1 MRPIG
6 HDRTTPDSEAMS
18 EHAQLVR
25 ELDEALAPGH
35 LLLLCK
41 PAIGPPD
48 GRLAGVAWL
57 PPAVRLRAHTET
69 AFAREGGRSPGSICA
84 LRTLEL
90 PGRPVIDIV
99 EAQEFAS
106 LVLRRNPRWVC
117 VLLTGTRLAEPA
129 EPSVGELV
137 VATPQWRSP
146 PPAEYAGPQLARGC
160 SHQSFGRL
168 SKLFGRLDAPASDV
182 PSDTAPAPISG
193 AEVREEWRQ
202 ISALLSLCAALPALG
217 GWPASCLHGGDAEG
231 VCASLAA
238 AARDTP
244 FPTDA
249 ERAEWSRLCEV
260 SVKAA
265 DTAGTAARKGKA
277 ADLRQAGMQQWLHEL
292 DAALLDPTPPS
303 AEPAPASAPTPALV
317 ELLERLGGPVE
328 ASRVVH
334 GVRGGS
340 HMYGLATSASDED
353 YHFVFLSPATQLL
366 ELSPPPRHFERHVCM
381 AFGSDKSGELESTGV
396 ELGEFVM
403 LLAKGNPRNVEL
415 LWLDEA
421 GDASAPAAVAWP
433 WNQLV
438 MIRETF
444 RTQVAFTQYLGL
456 AGERLHRAQRLIEG
470 GGGSGGGGGGGGG
483 ALDAAALSKLF
494 YHAFRVLFE
503 TARLRAGEALHVAP
517 RGAERA
523 FIMRVRHGPLEGPE
537 LAPAALLA
545 RGLEQL
551 RELKELGAA
560 TLPAATDRRQ
570 LLEFVVSV
578 RLSQLA
584 AEVPPRVA
592 AALAETAAG
601 GVADGQGAVAA
612 SSAAAAASD
621 AEAGA
626 APLPASRCASSASEE
641 AEGDAEYASVL
652 SAIARL
658 EAAEGVRVVFALE
671 QGSKMRGTDHAHSDR
686 DVLVVF
692 AHPRTTYFSFRP
704 PRPTLRLT
712 YPPCG
717 EAAAEV
723 ELLGYEARHFFGMC
737 AGNNPSVFE
746 ALLSPIV
753 YRSHGPWLERARA
766 LVDRVYDAPSLAAS
780 WRHHARKNYREH
792 VCRSNGGESG
802 VLRKKYLHV
811 VRPLLSARWL
821 DANRA
826 NGGTAGEWPP
836 LEWSLL
842 LAQSPAVPPAL
853 RALLEAMLEPAE
865 RPRLRERGPRIAELD
880 AFIDDEL
887 RADAAAPPVRR
898 DEASKVAAA
907 EGFDRLC
914 MAALDDAT
922 SG

>member
-1 MRPIG
+1 
-6 HDRTTPDSEAMS
+6 MS
-18 EHAQLVR
+18 DNQFVR
-25 ELDEALAPGH
+25 ELDEALAPGR

-41 PAIGPPD
+41 PAIGPSD

-57 PPAVRLRAHTET
+57 PPALRLHAHTET
-69 AFAREGGRSPGSICA
+69 AFAREGGRSPAGICA

-90 PGRPVIDIV
+90 HGRPAVDIV
-99 EAQEFAS
+99 SAQDFAS

-129 EPSVGELV
+129 EPKVGELV
-137 VATPQWRSP
+137 VATSRWRMP
-146 PPAEYAGPQLARGC
+146 PAAEYAGPLLARGC
-160 SHQSFGRL
+160 SHQSYDRL
-168 SKLFGRLDAPASDV
+168 RKMFGRLDAPPADV
-182 PSDTAPAPISG
+182 PGDTAPAPIISG
-193 AEVREEWRQ
+193 AKVREEWRQ

-217 GWPASCLHGGDAEG
+217 GWPALCLHGGDAEG
-231 VCASLAA
+231 VRASLAA
-238 AARDTP
+238 ASDAAW
-244 FPTDA
+244 PTDA

-265 DTAGTAARKGKA
+265 DVAGAAARKAKA
-277 ADLRQAGMQQWLHEL
+277 PDVRQDALQQWLDEL
-292 DAALLDPTPPS
+292 DAALLDSSTPHG
-303 AEPAPASAPTPALV
+303 AEPAPAPAPTPALV
-317 ELLERLGGPVE
+317 ELLERLGGPVG

-353 YHFVFLSPATQLL
+353 FHFVFMSPAMQLL
-366 ELSPPPRHFERHVCM
+366 ALSPPPRHFERHVCM

-396 ELGEFVM
+396 ELGEFTM

-421 GDASAPAAVAWP
+421 GEASAPAAEAWP
-433 WNQLV
+433 WRELV
-438 MIRETF
+438 AMREAF
-444 RTQVAFTQYLGL
+444 RTQVAFAQYLGL
-456 AGERLHRAQRLIEG
+456 AGERLHRAQRLLEG
-470 GGGSGGGGGGGGG
+470 SSGGGT
-483 ALDAAALSKLF
+483 LDTAALSKLF
-494 YHAFRVLFE
+494 YHAFRVLHE
-503 TARLRAGEALHVAP
+503 AARLRAGEALHVAP
-517 RGAERA
+517 RGAERD
-523 FIMRVRHGPLEGPE
+523 FIMRVRRGPLEGAE

-545 RGLEQL
+545 HGLEQL
-551 RELKELGAA
+551 SELKELGAA
-560 TLPAATDRRQ
+560 TLPASTDRQR
-570 LLEFVVSV
+570 LLEWVVSV
-578 RLSQLA
+578 RLRQLA
-584 AEVPPRVA
+584 AEEPPRA
-592 AALAETAAG
+592 TPPLT
-601 GVADGQGAVAA
+601 DGQGVA
-612 SSAAAAASD
+612 
-621 AEAGA
+621 AGA
-626 APLPASRCASSASEE
+626 AAGPAPVPLPASRCASSASEE

-652 SAIARL
+652 SAIAQL
-658 EAAEGVRVVFALE
+658 EAAEGVRVIFALE
-671 QGSKMRGTDHAHSDR
+671 QGSKMRGTDHTHSDR
-686 DVLVVF
+686 DVLVVY
-692 AHPRTTYFSFRP
+692 AHPRTTYFSSRP
-704 PRPTLRLT
+704 PRPTLRLC

-717 EAAAEV
+717 DAAAEV

-753 YRSHGPWLERARA
+753 YRAHGPWLERARG
-766 LVDRVYDAPSLAAS
+766 LVDRVYDAPTLAAS

-821 DANRA
+821 EANRA
-826 NGGTAGEWPP
+826 NSGTAGEWPP
-836 LEWSLL
+836 FEWSLL

-887 RADAAAPPVRR
+887 RANAAAPPVRR
-898 DEASKVAAA
+898 DEISKVAAA

-922 SG
+922 SDD